1 MPRQGAPYNEA
12 MRPPDRLPAVSFD
25 VSVHG
30 GGPVGRA
37 TALALAHQG
46 LRVALA
52 AQPRPTAREDLRTYA
67 LNAASVQLLASL
79 KVWDALPADARTPV
93 YDMQVQGDAPGHAV
107 SFSAWQQGVAQLAF
121 IVDAGALEAALADA
135 VRFAPHVQEVPPDA
149 APEAPLKVLAEGRD
163 ARLRDALGAR
173 MALQAYGHRGVAA
186 RLVAS
191 VPHAGRAR
199 QWFRHPD
206 VLALLP
212 FDRPE
217 PDASYGLVWSVPTE
231 RAEALCAM
239 PVEAFEAELQS
250 ATEGAAGVLRLA
262 GVGTRAHWPLAL
274 GRAANVC
281 GPGWV
286 LVGDAAHL
294 VHPLAGQGLNL
305 GLGDVADLAS
315 VLAAREGWRSL
326 GDERLLQRYARRREW
341 PVRLMGGVTDGLWH
355 LFSRDEVWLRALRNR
370 GLTLVD
376 RLGPVKRA
384 LARRALGT

>member
-1 MPRQGAPYNEA
+1 
-12 MRPPDRLPAVSFD
+12 
-25 VSVHG
+25 
-30 GGPVGRA
+30 
-37 TALALAHQG
+37 
-46 LRVALA
+46 
-52 AQPRPTAREDLRTYA
+52 
-67 LNAASVQLLASL
+67 
-79 KVWDALPADARTPV
+79 
-93 YDMQVQGDAPGHAV
+93 
-107 SFSAWQQGVAQLAF
+107 
-121 IVDAGALEAALADA
+121 
-135 VRFAPHVQEVPPDA
+135 
-149 APEAPLKVLAEGRD
+149 
-163 ARLRDALGAR
+163 
-173 MALQAYGHRGVAA
+173 
-186 RLVAS
+186 
-191 VPHAGRAR
+191 
-199 QWFRHPD
+199 
-206 VLALLP
+206 
-212 FDRPE
+212 
-217 PDASYGLVWSVPTE
+217 
-231 RAEALCAM
+231 M